1 MANNIFQQQIT
12 PIKPKVLENERVFVY
27 VPTADKSTPG
37 IASFNERDFGV
48 NSGHVSLIWPE
59 KMLIEQLANP
69 INNVGSI
76 KVLSDEFI
84 NTNNVASVIN
94 PVTGAK
100 YDSYTAEV
108 RFNRKNRNAFN
119 RPDFVMLSTSDFESS
134 TTNEGYVK
142 YTLKVNDP
150 LLEPSLIQISSEDFI
165 RENGIVKINWS
176 NVDKVDTKLNDVINN
191 IIKIGDA
198 NYSFATKGAT
208 SRGANNIAIGQ
219 NSEAWNYLNTYEPDD
234 ASYARRGAIAL
245 GYNARALSD
254 AIAIGN
260 NADAYGSFQG
270 GIAIG
275 DNSVGENGGIAIG
288 SYSYCDSPGA
298 AIGQSS
304 EAKRNST
311 AIGFGAKATG
321 LESIQIG
328 MGRNTKDGTVQF
340 RDFTIIDKDGKVYT
354 NNGTSAS
361 IDMKLVATEEYVR
374 SLFNGLSNRV
384 HLKVVDELP
393 TTDIQTNIIYLVPMV
408 DTNNDNYYEEFVY
421 LDNKWE
427 LLGTT
432 KIDLTKYYTIE
443 QVDKKLLLAHKSIIL
458 GADGVVEDTVYSF
471 VVDNAESY
479 IEYRTN
485 GTKFLVDLSL
495 PVSGDIDLNKKVAIT
510 FGNTSYYVYNVLKN
524 NEPITI
530 RELMSIS
537 KYNNDIGYRFIT
549 DMTFFINS
557 DIEGFAIIPTVSV
570 NDILSLDSDQ
580 MDMYLAEGGLR
591 QGQVVIC
598 NKVIT
603 NGYSEGGFYRFDI
616 TYPDTYSWTELSS
629 GLKIDNLPRVIVFG
643 GV

>member
-12 PIKPKVLENERVFVY
+12 PIKPKVLETERIFVY
-27 VPTADKSTPG
+27 VPTATKNIQG

-48 NSGHVSLIWPE
+48 NNGQVSLIWPE

-69 INNVGSI
+69 LNNVGSI

-119 RPDFVMLSTSDFESS
+119 RPDFVMLDKSDFESS
-134 TTNEGYVK
+134 VDNEGHVK
-142 YTLKVNDP
+142 YTLKLNDP
-150 LLEPSLIQISSEDFI
+150 LVQPSLIQISSEDFI
-165 RENGIVKINWS
+165 RENGIVKIDWS
-176 NVDKVDTKLNDVINN
+176 KVYTVDTKLDDVINN
-191 IIKIGDA
+191 IIKIGEE
-198 NYSFATKGAT
+198 NYSFSTKGAT
-208 SRGANNIAIGQ
+208 SIGANNIAIGQ
-219 NSEAWNYLNTYEPDD
+219 NSWARNYLNDLYPED
-234 ASYARRGAIAL
+234 AEYANQGAIAI
-245 GYNARALSD
+245 GYNTKSLSD

-260 NADAYGSFQG
+260 NASTYGSFG
-270 GIAIG
+270 NGIAIG
-275 DNSVGENGGIAIG
+275 KNSKGVDGSIAIG
-288 SYSYCDSPGA
+288 VDSLSESGSVAYGA
-298 AIGQSS
+298 DSI
-304 EAKRNST
+304 AKRNSV
-311 AIGFGAKATG
+311 ALGYLAEATG

-340 RDFTIIDKDGKVYT
+340 RNFTIIDKDGKVYT

-443 QVDKKLLLAHKSIIL
+443 QVDNKLLSAHKSIIL
-458 GADGVVEDTVYSF
+458 GADGIIEDEVYSF
-471 VVDNAESY
+471 VVESPDSY
-479 IEYRTN
+479 IAYRTN

-495 PVSGDIDLNKKVAIT
+495 PVSGNINLDKRVAIT
-510 FGNTSYYVYNVLKN
+510 FGDTSYYVYNVLKN

-549 DMTFFINS
+549 DMTFFINR
-557 DIEGFAIIPTVSV
+557 DIEGFAIIPTIGM

-591 QGQVVIC
+591 QGQIVIC